1 MTNEWQGTIHKRYIH
16 QHTLSRESI
25 TSTGP
30 SRRKGHQP
38 WNARASSWGAALLA
52 LVSLMFVGYRL
63 GVEVSIYQSST
74 GAAGSN
80 ANDGGVEEHKML
92 LRLREVRVL
101 VVIEF
106 LSGF

>member
-1 MTNEWQGTIHKRYIH
+1 
-16 QHTLSRESI
+16 
-25 TSTGP
+25 
-30 SRRKGHQP
+30 
-38 WNARASSWGAALLA
+38 
-52 LVSLMFVGYRL
+52 MFVGYRL